1 MNWDGRIRAN
11 ALHIPLA
18 DESVHMVVTSP
29 PYFSLRSYQIPPT
42 VWDGDPDC
50 PHAFLIPKKVR
61 RMGSTN
67 GRGAQGS
74 TLGGANNKST
84 LGPGLAND
92 EDGASKLRTDH
103 SSFCQCGAW
112 LGHLGLEL
120 TVQDYVRHIVQVFR
134 EVRRVLRS
142 DGVCFMNLGD
152 SYAQTGGAGLQGA
165 TTQRRGRRNA
175 VAQQKKE
182 PQSPPPGFQAKDLML
197 IPHRCAI
204 ALQEDGWIVRNDL
217 VWQKGQAMP
226 ESCIDRCTK
235 DHEYIFHLVKSQR
248 YYWDMTA
255 IAEPASPDTHARYA
269 RGRSDSHEYS
279 EGQQTIMGTF
289 EHKAGVTPKAAPA
302 GSGIRNNESFSAA
315 VKDVVATRNKRTVWR
330 LNTASYSEAHYAC
343 VDEKTECLTIDGWK
357 KFDELTIGMLAA
369 NFSIKE
375 GTIRFDPIEDISAY
389 KVTSETV
396 VKAHHRHEDFVFSR
410 NHRCL
415 ISSRSWKTKSWR
427 NIRIVEAAHLR
438 DSYVFPCS
446 APWLPSD
453 IHIQAGPLSEDW
465 AELIGWY
472 LAEGYEG
479 VECFTVEIYQS
490 KAVNPL
496 KCARI
501 ENLLKKV
508 CADYWVVKAP
518 RKWAGRDATMYA
530 FQIRGFAATYLRQ
543 MVPGSKTMPQG
554 VLSWSGEMLSRFLYG
569 LIEGDGHR
577 RSEDERFSFIQK
589 SKITADLVQAIGVRL
604 GYATKVSRHSKG
616 TYTVFFTDRPM
627 IGFKGLNGGGGSIST
642 EKYSG
647 VLWCPKLPNGTWV
660 ARRDGRMFI
669 TGNTF
674 PPAIPETTILVG
686 TSAHGVCSACGAPW
700 VRQTEKIVAPGRG
713 SGNKER
719 KHRDLFGGNPD
730 HSAHLGFGV
739 PYVPNA
745 TVTTGWAAACACDAG
760 VVPATVLDIFAGSNT
775 TGMVAERL
783 GHRWIGLD
791 LGYQDMQER
800 RLQNVQRDLRLDAE
814 AR

>member
-29 PYFSLRSYQIPPT
+29 PYFSLRSYLIPPT

-61 RMGSTN
+61 RTGSTN

-120 TVQDYVRHIVQVFR
+120 TVQDYVRHMVQVFR

-152 SYAQTGGAGLQGA
+152 SYAQTGGTGLQGA

-204 ALQEDGWIVRNDL
+204 ALQEDGWIVRNDI
-217 VWQKGQAMP
+217 VWEKASAMP
-226 ESCIDRCTK
+226 ESVLDRCTRS
-235 DHEYIFHLVKSQR
+235 HEYIFHLVKSQR
-248 YYWDMTA
+248 YYWDVTA
-255 IAEPASPDTHARYA
+255 IAEPGSPDTHARYA
-269 RGRSDSHEYS
+269 RGRSDSHKYS
-279 EGQQTIMGTF
+279 EGQQTITRTF
-289 EHKAGVTPKAAPA
+289 EHMARVTPKSAPA
-302 GSGIRNNESFSAA
+302 SSGIRNNESFSAA

-330 LNTASYSEAHYAC
+330 LNTASYSESHYA
-343 VDEKTECLTIDGWK
+343 V
-357 KFDELTIGMLAA
+357 
-369 NFSIKE
+369 
-375 GTIRFDPIEDISAY
+375 Y
-389 KVTSETV
+389 
-396 VKAHHRHEDFVFSR
+396 
-410 NHRCL
+410 
-415 ISSRSWKTKSWR
+415 
-427 NIRIVEAAHLR
+427 
-438 DSYVFPCS
+438 
-446 APWLPSD
+446 
-453 IHIQAGPLSEDW
+453 
-465 AELIGWY
+465 
-472 LAEGYEG
+472 
-479 VECFTVEIYQS
+479 
-490 KAVNPL
+490 
-496 KCARI
+496 
-501 ENLLKKV
+501 
-508 CADYWVVKAP
+508 
-518 RKWAGRDATMYA
+518 
-530 FQIRGFAATYLRQ
+530 
-543 MVPGSKTMPQG
+543 
-554 VLSWSGEMLSRFLYG
+554 
-569 LIEGDGHR
+569 
-577 RSEDERFSFIQK
+577 
-589 SKITADLVQAIGVRL
+589 
-604 GYATKVSRHSKG
+604 
-616 TYTVFFTDRPM
+616 
-627 IGFKGLNGGGGSIST
+627 
-642 EKYSG
+642 
-647 VLWCPKLPNGTWV
+647 
-660 ARRDGRMFI
+660 
-669 TGNTF
+669 

-686 TSAHGVCSACGAPW
+686 TSAHGVCANCGAPW

-745 TVTTGWAAACACDAG
+745 TVTTGWAAACACAAD

-783 GHRWIGLD
+783 GRRWIGLD

-800 RLQNVQRDLRLDAE
+800 RLQNVQRDLRLDTE